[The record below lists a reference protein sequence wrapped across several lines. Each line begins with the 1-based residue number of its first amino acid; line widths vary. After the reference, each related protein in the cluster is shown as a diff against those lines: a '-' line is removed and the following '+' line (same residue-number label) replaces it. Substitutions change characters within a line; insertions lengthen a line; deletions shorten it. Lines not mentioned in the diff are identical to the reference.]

1 MNKKVKPF
9 KQTVFLS
16 EQCAICSL
24 KSYSKCSKCSLSALG
39 QARNRF
45 ATRLGL
51 QCLSI
56 ISCSKSAQKFAVRVY
71 QVATVAMEN
80 TQLVLSQ
87 FKNFLT

>member
-51 QCLSI
+51 QCPVYNKLFEVSSEI
-56 ISCSKSAQKFAVRVY
+56 RCSGVSSRYCCYGKHAAGSKPI
-71 QVATVAMEN
+71 
-80 TQLVLSQ
+80 
-87 FKNFLT
+87 